1 MSCPCI
7 SRNDIIIV
15 DDNIFNILT
24 LQTILEQTMKLQS
37 DKALNGREAL
47 DIITKRAQVNQEQPC
62 VCWK

>member
-7 SRNDIIIV
+7 SRKDILIV

-24 LQTILEQTMKLQS
+24 LQTILEQTLKLQS

-47 DIITKRAQVNQEQPC
+47 EMIK
-62 VCWK
+62 